1 MLEAPGAWVKKMAHW
16 LPAHRDRL
24 TLLMASAIGASLGG
38 KYTPE
43 FQPDEADEVKPK
55 DPETVKAL
63 ANRELDTFSRKAD
76 AAIAAYRAKNKR
88 R

>member
-1 MLEAPGAWVKKMAHW
+1 MLEAPGAWVKKLAHW

-24 TLLMASAIGASLGG
+24 TLLMASAIAASLWG

-43 FQPDEADEVKPK
+43 YQDEEAESRPK
-55 DPETVKAL
+55 DPETVKAA
-63 ANRELDTFSRKAD
+63 ANRELDVFARKAD
-76 AAIAAYRAKNKR
+76 AAISAYRSKNKR

>member
-1 MLEAPGAWVKKMAHW
+1 MAYW

-24 TLLMASAIGASLGG
+24 TLLMASAIGAALGG

-43 FQPDEADEVKPK
+43 FQPDEAEKPK
-55 DPETVKAL
+55 DPETVKAA
-63 ANRELDTFSRKAD
+63 ANRELDAFSRKAD
-76 AAIAAYRAKNKR
+76 QALAAYRSKNKR